1 MGSFFIYYLMSIFS
15 QRDPSDITADTFH
28 LLRNSLDFCERDIS
42 VKTRVD
48 RLLNRVYY
56 WYLQNVGLNGEGY
69 SVSAHNVCHPE
80 PGHGYWGEEKYYE
93 DNEHGWHP
101 ELAAFIDELEDRG
114 FQCRV
119 DTLNNRIDFSW

>member
-1 MGSFFIYYLMSIFS
+1 MGSFFIYLYMSIFS
-15 QRDPSDITADTFH
+15 QRDPNDITADTFH
-28 LLRNSLDFCERDIS
+28 LLHNSLDFCERDIS

-69 SVSAHNVCHPE
+69 SVGVGNVCHPA
-80 PGHGYWGEEKYYE
+80 PGHRYWGEEEYYK
-93 DNEHGWHP
+93 NNVHGWHP
-101 ELAAFIDELEDRG
+101 ELAEFIAELESRG

-119 DTLNNRIDFSW
+119 DALNNRIDFSW